1 MSEKYAPITDA
12 DWPPEIAD
20 MMADFA
26 GGLNVYRVMAH
37 HPMLL
42 RAWAGLRDH
51 IVHHSALMPDQREV
65 VILRA
70 GHRLQAEY
78 EWAHHVSRARAVG
91 MDNARI
97 NSIAGPIA
105 AMKTPDAV
113 LVTAVDGLID
123 HACLTAPARVE
134 LEQLL
139 GPQGVLDVI
148 ATVGF
153 YSTLAYIV
161 KSFDVPIDSHI
172 TDISGPRA

>member
-1 MSEKYAPITDA
+1 MAKDYKPLSDA
-12 DWPPEIAD
+12 EWPAGIAD
-20 MMADFA
+20 MKDGFA

-37 HPMLL
+37 HPALL

-51 IVHHSALMPDQREV
+51 IVHHSVLLPDQREV

-70 GHRLQAEY
+70 GHRLQAAY

-91 MDNARI
+91 MEEARI
-97 NSIAGPIA
+97 MSIAGPVA
-105 AMKTPDAV
+105 AMTPADAAFV
-113 LVTAVDGLID
+113 NAVDALID
-123 HACLTAPARVE
+123 HACLAAPARTG
-134 LEQLL
+134 LEQLT

-161 KSFDVPIDSHI
+161 KSFDVPIDAFI
-172 TDISGPRA
+172 ANPPEP

>member
-1 MSEKYAPITDA
+1 MIKDFKPLSDA
-12 DWPPEIAD
+12 DWPTEVAD
-20 MMADFA
+20 MLAGFA

-51 IVHHSALMPDQREV
+51 IVHHSALKPDQREV

-91 MDNARI
+91 MEEARI

-105 AMKTPDAV
+105 TMQTTDAV
-113 LVTAVDGLID
+113 LVTAVDALID
-123 HACLTAPARVE
+123 HACLTTPTRAA
-134 LEQLL
+134 LERLI

-161 KSFDVPIDSHI
+161 KSFDVPIDAHI
-172 TDISGPRA
+172 AEISGPHI